1 MSFSQRAQISIEVIY
16 SIGVMLV
23 IFLILTGVSFSWRLQ
38 YSHTDEYL
46 QKRDECLRLSN
57 YIASVAI
64 GGPGTYASVYSRERS
79 DLSRD
84 GYITVGTL
92 ATGPGPVE
100 TTCGVNANIRS
111 MQLIPLRYHGIV
123 NVEGNVTITP

>member
-1 MSFSQRAQISIEVIY
+1 MMLSRRAQISIEVIY

-38 YSHTDEYL
+38 FSHTDEYL

-64 GGPGTYASVYSRERS
+64 GGPGTYANVYTRERS
-79 DLSRD
+79 SLSRE
-84 GYITVGTL
+84 GYIVVGTL
-92 ATGPGPVE
+92 PTGPGPVE
-100 TTCGVNANIRS
+100 VTCGVNANIRDIS
-111 MQLIPLRYHGIV
+111 NLVPLLSHSILNV
-123 NVEGNVTITP
+123 NGNVTIT